1 MFKCNTKNKVDTFT
15 LLKKLMKLIFTFL
28 LSCQLLSAQVWNQ
41 LQDFPGTK
49 RDDGVCVIVNNK
61 AYFGTGL
68 IEWAA
73 TVDFYALDLSN
84 YSWSNIPNLPNTKE
98 RQYACAF
105 SGPDC
110 FYVFGGDGVGG
121 ALTDM
126 YKFDV
131 LAGTWISVASKPGS
145 GLLGAACMNFGDKV
159 IICGG
164 KFQSGK
170 SSAEVWEYTISTDS
184 WIQKNNYPFPGRFR
198 SGATV
203 LNGSGFLVFGRD
215 TGGAFRKELYKYT
228 LATDSWVKIS
238 DFTGKGRTYAPLTT
252 ANNRLCLF
260 GGTDTLGSFY
270 KDLWYFNDATNAW
283 LQGPDIPAVGR
294 KGGMGCAAGD
304 KFYYSCG
311 VGEGSMRLKETWMT
325 DVPVGINKHTAS
337 IALSVYPN
345 PTEGLLNFTFQD
357 QVPVQMR
364 CTYSDISGRELG
376 AVNNMEDNSRLDISD
391 LKSGIYFFRFYSENQ
406 LAEVKKIVKN

>member
-1 MFKCNTKNKVDTFT
+1 
-15 LLKKLMKLIFTFL
+15 MKLLFTFL

-41 LQDFPGTK
+41 LQDFPGIK
-49 RDDGVCVIVNNK
+49 RDDGVCAVVNNK

-73 TVDFYALDLSN
+73 TIDFYALDLSN
-84 YSWSNIPNLPNTKE
+84 YTWSTIPPLPNTTE

-110 FYVFGGDGVGG
+110 FYVFGGDGFGG
-121 ALTDM
+121 ALTNM
-126 YKFDV
+126 YKYDV
-131 LAGTWISVASKPGS
+131 VASTWTAVASKPGS
-145 GLLGAACMNFGDKV
+145 GLLGATCMNFGDKV

-170 SSAEVWEYTISTDS
+170 ASAEVWEYTIGSDS
-184 WIQKNNYPFPGRFR
+184 WVQKNNYPFAGRFR

-203 LNGSGFLVFGRD
+203 LNGSGYLIFGRD
-215 TGGAFRKELYKYT
+215 TDGVFRKELYKYT
-228 LATDSWVKIS
+228 LATDGWIKIS
-238 DFTGKGRTYAPLTT
+238 DFPDKGRAYATLAT

-260 GGTDTLGSFY
+260 GGTDTLGKFY
-270 KDLWYFNDATNAW
+270 KDIWYFNAATNLW

-325 DVPVGINKHTAS
+325 DVPVGIDKNEYS
-337 IALSVYPN
+337 VVLSVYPN
-345 PTEGLLNFTFQD
+345 PTEGPVNLSFKG
-357 QVPVQMR
+357 QVPTQIQ
-364 CTYSDISGRELG
+364 CSYSDIYCKELG
-376 AVNNMEDNSRLDISD
+376 VLNNLEDNSTIDFSELNA
-391 LKSGIYFFRFYSENQ
+391 GIYFLKLYSENQ
-406 LAEVKKIVKN
+406 LLEVKRIVKN